1 MFQTA
6 HRVKLSATDA
16 DAVAS
21 EPIAS
26 IAVQLDDNSSGDIIS
41 PGVQTGVLV
50 GMLVIGTL
58 LLALAL
64 CAIYRWLDASASV
77 ARVAVRRSLPQPPPL
92 QSNFGAAPPPSAP
105 RQFGTVA
112 SLAAAAAHQPT
123 RGERSVSPQRSPLPP
138 PLLTQQSHQT
148 ERAVPATNNM
158 RWQRPGGLLAS
169 LAATSGP
176 PQQQQHQ
183 QNYNQQQQSMLR
195 PLNKLNGGGGGG
207 GAAF

>member
-50 GMLVIGTL
+50 GMLVFGTL

-64 CAIYRWLDASASV
+64 CAIYRWIDASASV

-112 SLAAAAAHQPT
+112 SLAAAAHQPA
-123 RGERSVSPQRSPLPP
+123 RGERSVSPQRSPFPPPP
-138 PLLTQQSHQT
+138 PLTPQSHQT
-148 ERAVPATNNM
+148 DRVAPASNNM

-176 PQQQQHQ
+176 PQQQQQ
-183 QNYNQQQQSMLR
+183 QNYNHQQQSMLR

-207 GAAF
+207 GATF